1 MALKLCM
8 LAVTAL
14 ALALLIKQWKTD
26 FVPYVRLAVALTF
39 SILLVSTAAPLVD
52 LIQTLMQSTA
62 VSGYATIMLKALGV
76 SILTQCC
83 SEICKECG
91 ENGISTGVEL
101 AGKIEILLLCVPL
114 INEILTLA
122 SELMSIG
129 TKS

>member
-1 MALKLCM
+1 M

-14 ALALLIKQWKTD
+14 ALALIIKQWKSD
-26 FVPYVRLAVALTF
+26 FVPYVRLAVALTLA
-39 SILLVSTAAPLVD
+39 ILLVSSATPLVD

-62 VSGYATIMLKALGV
+62 VSGYASVMLKALGV
-76 SILTQCC
+76 AILTQCC

-101 AGKIEILLLCVPL
+101 AGKIEILLLCIPL

-122 SELMSIG
+122 GELLSIG
-129 TKS
+129 TNT